1 VKPFSPSTPQPSPWP
16 PLTPALLIG
25 FLCLIT
31 SATRAAEGQQRVYEC
46 RQGGQV
52 IYSELPCGTEQQRLD
67 VQYDEPSASRE
78 ADIGAATRAEEQT
91 ADQTAQAKVLDD
103 EILQG
108 EKKLSRLATE
118 RDARVAALKAQRDV
132 GSESRDLNAWLSEMN
147 AKIES
152 TYQRYT
158 NEIIDVQARLDALR
172 ARRAALASPPA
183 SGSE

>member
-46 RQGGQV
+46 RQGGHV

-78 ADIGAATRAEEQT
+78 ADIRAAARAEEQT

-132 GSESRDLNAWLSEMN
+132 GSESRDLNAWLSDMN